1 MKTPHVWKIS
11 KNLEETME
19 YNEKHIG
26 SNLKFEFSIRNIRG
40 EEPMKNIPLSIYVH
54 SPWFGFLGP

>member
-1 MKTPHVWKIS
+1 
-11 KNLEETME
+11 ME
-19 YNEKHIG
+19 YNEKDIG

-40 EEPMKNIPLSIYVH
+40 EEPVKNIPLSIYVH